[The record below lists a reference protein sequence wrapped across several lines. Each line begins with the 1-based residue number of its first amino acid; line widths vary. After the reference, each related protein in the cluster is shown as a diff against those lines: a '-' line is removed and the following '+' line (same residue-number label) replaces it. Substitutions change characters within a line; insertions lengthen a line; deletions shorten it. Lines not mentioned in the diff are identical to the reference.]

1 MITQADYIIVGAGS
15 AGCVLAGR
23 LSEDDNTSAL
33 LLEAGGKDKNLFIH
47 MPAGYSQLV
56 PESNDHN
63 YGFETE
69 AEPNLGGRQMYWR
82 AVAAGVAHRRSMRWS
97 IFAAMLMITTIGA
110 SWATRAGRMKAC
122 CPISNAR
129 RIFPAMAMKSITAM
143 AGL

>member
-23 LSEDDNTSAL
+23 LSEDDNTSVL

-56 PESNDHN
+56 PESNDQN

-69 AEPNLGGRQMYWR
+69 AEPNLGGRQCTGR
-82 AVAAGVAHRRSMRWS
+82 AAAAG
-97 IFAAMLMITTIGA
+97 
-110 SWATRAGRMKAC
+110 
-122 CPISNAR
+122 
-129 RIFPAMAMKSITAM
+129 
-143 AGL
+143 GLIVDQCDGLYSRQCL